1 MFFQVSTLHPSVV
14 TEGHGRLRCP
24 RMCHLSHQQRTH
36 LLCPFASKL
45 VRQILSYHNGHGE
58 MEKPAISEG
67 QKNMKEDDSAAPRPK
82 GSEGD
87 YVSLH
92 VENDTVGTL

>member
-1 MFFQVSTLHPSVV
+1 
-14 TEGHGRLRCP
+14 
-24 RMCHLSHQQRTH
+24 
-36 LLCPFASKL
+36 
-45 VRQILSYHNGHGE
+45 

-87 YVSLH
+87 YASLH
-92 VENDTVGTL
+92 VENDTVGIL